1 MATLL
6 LIIIYLAFI
15 GLGIPDSLFG
25 TSWPAIY
32 TEMNLPLSYGSA
44 ITITSSL
51 CSVTSSLFSVRLIR
65 KLGTNKVTAFCT
77 ALTAV
82 ALLGFA
88 FADNFWMLVI
98 LSIPLGL
105 GAGAV
110 DNGLNAYVSLH
121 YSATQMSFLHSC
133 YGVGVTISPYILSL
147 VISGEN
153 GWRGGYRI
161 AAFIQIFI
169 TLVTFLSLPLWGKVH
184 GKSEAAEERKPKVLT
199 LKELLAL
206 PGIKAVWCIFLCSCA
221 IEFTCGTWGS
231 TFLVE
236 YKGLP
241 LDKAAGMVVFYYLGM
256 TLGRFFSGIL
266 ATKWSCWRIIKVGE
280 YVIAASILV
289 LLLPLPTVFS
299 AVGLFLVGLGN
310 GPLYPNFS
318 YLTPSNFGEENAE
331 AVMGTEQV
339 CAYIGCT
346 GIPAVCGI
354 LAQIFGLWL
363 FPIFLLVFFVP
374 LVIATITIM
383 KIKQVTAA

>member
-25 TSWPAIY
+25 TAWPAIY
-32 TEMNLPLSYGSA
+32 NEFHLPISYGSM
-44 ITITSSL
+44 ITVLCSL
-51 CSVTSSLFSVRLIR
+51 CTTLSSLFSVRLIR
-65 KLGTNKVTAFCT
+65 RFGTNKVTAFCT
-77 ALTAV
+77 ALTAT
-82 ALLGFA
+82 ALFGYSC
-88 FADNFWMLVI
+88 ADNFWMLI
-98 LSIPLGL
+98 LLAIPLGL
-105 GAGAV
+105 GGGAI
-110 DNGLNAYVSLH
+110 DNALNAYVSLH

-133 YGVGVTISPYILSL
+133 YGVGVTISPYILAL

-161 AAFIQIFI
+161 AFFIQLFISLTVIF
-169 TLVTFLSLPLWGKVH
+169 TLPVWHKAH
-184 GKSEAAEERKPKVLT
+184 GKTQTKEERKPKVLT
-199 LKELLAL
+199 FKEILKL

-221 IEFTCGTWGS
+221 IEFICGSWGS

-241 LDKAAGMVVFYYLGM
+241 VDKAAGLVVFYYAGI
-256 TLGRFFSGIL
+256 TLGRFFSGLL
-266 ATKWSCWRIIKVGE
+266 ATRWSCWKIVKLGE
-280 YVIAASILV
+280 YVVAAALLI
-289 LLLPLPTVFS
+289 LLLPLPTTFS

-339 CAYIGCT
+339 ASYIGAT
-346 GIPAVCGI
+346 VVPAVFGVI
-354 LAQIFGLWL
+354 GQIFGLWL
-363 FPIFLLVFFVP
+363 FPIFLLLFFVP
-374 LVIATITIM
+374 LMIGTISLE
-383 KIKQVTAA
+383 KIKNK

>member
-32 TEMNLPLSYGSA
+32 TELNLPLSFGSA
-44 ITITSSL
+44 ITIICSL
-51 CSVTSSLFSVRLIR
+51 CTTISSLFSVHLIR
-65 KLGTNKVTAFCT
+65 RFGTNKVTAFCT
-77 ALTAV
+77 ALTAFS
-82 ALLGFA
+82 LYGLS
-88 FADNFWMLVI
+88 FADSFWMLCL
-98 LSIPLGL
+98 LSVPLGL
-105 GAGAV
+105 GAGAI

-147 VISGEN
+147 VISGEQ

-161 AAFIQIFI
+161 AFFIQVFI
-169 TLVTFLSLPLWGKVH
+169 TLVMFLTLPVWGKAH
-184 GKSEAAEERKPKVLT
+184 GKAQTQDERKPKVLS

-221 IEFTCGTWGS
+221 IEFLCGSWGS

-241 LDKAAGMVVFYYLGM
+241 IDKAAGMVVFYYAGI

-266 ATKWSCWRIIKVGE
+266 ATKLSCWQIVKLGE
-280 YVIAASILV
+280 YIIAAAILI
-289 LLLPLPTVFS
+289 LLLPLPTLFS
-299 AVGLFLVGLGN
+299 AVGLFLVGFGN

-318 YLTPSNFGEENAE
+318 YLTPINFGEENAE

-339 CAYIGCT
+339 FAYIGCT
-346 GIPAVCGI
+346 VIPAIFGV

-363 FPIFLLVFFVP
+363 FPVFLLIFFVP
-374 LVIATITIM
+374 LVMGTVSIM
-383 KIKQVTAA
+383 KVKNAK